1 MRLIDQGE
9 GRTVSLYFHVK
20 LTPPV
25 EVPVGEETTA
35 CAQIAY
41 ELRKAGKA
49 ALQKICEPQG
59 YDISIST
66 THVVY

>member
-1 MRLIDQGE
+1 MLIDQGE

-20 LTPPV
+20 LTPPSPM
-25 EVPVGEETTA
+25 PVGHTEVG
-35 CAQIAY
+35 AQIAY

-49 ALQKICEPQG
+49 ALKTIVEPQG
-59 YDISIST
+59 YDVSITS

>member
-1 MRLIDQGE
+1 MLIDQGE

-20 LTPPV
+20 LTPPAA
-25 EVPVGEETTA
+25 VPAGHTEIG
-35 CAQIAY
+35 AQIAY

-49 ALQKICEPQG
+49 ALQKIVEPQG
-59 YDISIST
+59 YDVSISS